1 MNLQLVNKLKLSI
14 SNSPK
19 LSPKNGEGHSSLSS
33 HKPSKAGTETES
45 DFKVKRTVFKDY
57 KECVKLPI
65 DVRKQQRDNLKR
77 GSLYSNVIENQ
88 QYDNALIEQD
98 KPKPE
103 PNRIIKK
110 IAESLDAW
118 HANRKM
124 KNSRNQDLGIFVK
137 INSLFRPERCNRC
150 SWRLNKI
157 QKVSNSQ
164 A

>member
-1 MNLQLVNKLKLSI
+1 MSI

-19 LSPKNGEGHSSLSS
+19 LSPKNGGAHSSLSS

-57 KECVKLPI
+57 KECVKLPV
-65 DVRKQQRDNLKR
+65 DVRKQKRDNLKR
-77 GSLYSNVIENQ
+77 GSLYSNVLENQ
-88 QYDNALIEQD
+88 QYDNALIE
-98 KPKPE
+98 KEKTKPE

-124 KNSRNQDLGIFVK
+124 KNSRNLDLGIFVYL
-137 INSLFRPERCNRC
+137 SF
-150 SWRLNKI
+150 
-157 QKVSNSQ
+157 
-164 A
+164 